1 MLPNDE
7 FNVNSCYAR
16 QDLRRDTRKVH
27 YLRHFHRNNRL
38 YAGPDAHRVYCCHSS
53 RCSLHVIAN
62 SASMSRQLKQ
72 YVGGFQQIWWL
83 YSSTASFKNRS
94 LALIEITLERI
105 YLSI

>member
-38 YAGPDAHRVYCCHSS
+38 DADPDAHRV
-53 RCSLHVIAN
+53 
-62 SASMSRQLKQ
+62 
-72 YVGGFQQIWWL
+72 
-83 YSSTASFKNRS
+83 
-94 LALIEITLERI
+94 
-105 YLSI
+105 